1 MGVGGDIIKRAWG
14 QVFAILTV
22 FFSRMSLWEKVFAIS
37 TVFFSLLLLLMFVV
51 VGTIQGIPD
60 WVVGPGV
67 VVGFLGALFSGVAWS
82 STVSK
87 RRDEVERRKAAEEKV
102 RAGEERHRKEAWR
115 HREEGKRKRV
125 PREGR
130 EKVFRRDGGRC
141 VQCGDN
147 FDLQYDHIIPW
158 SRGGADS
165 VQNLQLLCSRC
176 NQSKGNRH
184 VH

>member
-1 MGVGGDIIKRAWG
+1 LGVGGDIIKRAWG
-14 QVFAILTV
+14 KVFAILTV
-22 FFSRMSLWEKVFAIS
+22 FFSRMSLWEKVFAIL

-51 VGTIQGIPD
+51 VGAIQGTPD

-82 STVSK
+82 S
-87 RRDEVERRKAAEEKV
+87 EVERRKAEEEKV
-102 RAGEERHRKEAWR
+102 RTEEERQRKEAWR
-115 HREEGKRKRV
+115 PREERKRKRV
-125 PREGR
+125 PREVR

-141 VQCGDN
+141 VECGDN

-158 SRGGADS
+158 SLGGADS